1 MNKGKLDR
9 RAFLKATA
17 TLPLTTAA
25 GLTLEGQAIAGA
37 VPAPGQKARIRL
49 SCNLYSFNIP
59 LRNGQMTLDQVLEFC
74 ANLGFDA
81 VDPTAYYFPNYP
93 ELPKDEYVYHIKR
106 KAFRLGLDISGT
118 GVRNDFTLPEPERRK
133 AEVELVKK
141 WVGFTVRLGAPV
153 LRVFA
158 GKGGSQ
164 GHTEE
169 EVQGWVVEAL
179 RECADY
185 AARQGVMIV
194 LQNHADFIQRAE
206 QVLRIL
212 RLVNSEWLAVN
223 LDTGSFRIGD
233 PYAEIAK
240 VAPYAA
246 TWQIKEKIFVN
257 GKEEIT
263 DLKKIIRIV
272 EEAGYRG
279 YLPIET
285 LGEGDPRLKV
295 PKFLDEVKRAIGA
308 KA

>member
-1 MNKGKLDR
+1 MNKGKINR

-17 TLPLTTAA
+17 TLPLATAA
-25 GLTLEGQAIAGA
+25 GLALEGKAIARS
-37 VPAPGQKARIRL
+37 APGQKGRIKL

-93 ELPKDEYVYHIKR
+93 ELPNDTYVYHIKR
-106 KAFRLGLDISGT
+106 KAFQLGLDISGT
-118 GVRNDFTLPEPERRK
+118 GVRNDFTLPQPERRK
-133 AEVELVKK
+133 ADVDLVKK

-158 GKGGSQ
+158 GKGVPQ
-164 GHTEE
+164 GHREE

-179 RECADY
+179 RECTDY
-185 AARQGVMIV
+185 AAKHGVMIV
-194 LQNHADFIQRAE
+194 LQNHADFIQTAE

-223 LDTGSFRIGD
+223 LDIGSFRTGD

-246 TWQIKEKIFVN
+246 TWQIKEKMFIN
-257 GKEEIT
+257 GKEVHT
-263 DLKKIIRIV
+263 DLRRIIRIV

-295 PKFLDEVKRAIGA
+295 PKFLDEVKRALGV
-308 KA
+308 KV